1 MTGTVTGR
9 APVRG
14 PEVTVREDLATG
26 TDALHVVTGLP
37 GTDPVE
43 LARTVAADY
52 LDGAGMVVVEAPV
65 RAPRPAAPGGPSP
78 AVGLSPAVDL
88 SPAAGLSLAV
98 GRTGPGRARPAG
110 PATTGAT
117 CSGSTAT

>member
-65 RAPRPAAPGGPSP
+65 RAPRPAAPGGPVP
-78 AVGLSPAVDL
+78 GGGPVPRRW
-88 SPAAGLSLAV
+88 AG
-98 GRTGPGRARPAG
+98 RGPGAARPAG

>member
-65 RAPRPAAPGGPSP
+65 RAPAAPAGPSP

-88 SPAAGLSLAV
+88 SPAAGLSA
-98 GRTGPGRARPAG
+98 GRTGPGPARPAG